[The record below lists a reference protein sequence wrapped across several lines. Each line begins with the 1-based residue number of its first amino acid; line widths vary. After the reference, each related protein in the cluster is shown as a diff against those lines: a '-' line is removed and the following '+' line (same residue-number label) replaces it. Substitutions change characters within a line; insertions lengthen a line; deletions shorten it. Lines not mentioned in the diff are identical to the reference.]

1 MLQSDAEGNISRND
15 LNKLKESMNSKTQFS
30 DSMKQNYASQLVK
43 TNEIRTSYYYEKLPT
58 VINKLQDL
66 EKNRIEL
73 IRTGILDC
81 ISKEREVSATMNTI
95 RGDSQTT
102 LTTFCPFFTT
112 YLHTPS
118 VNISRGFLLHMS
130 IMDRQLL
137 HQMFDK

>member
-1 MLQSDAEGNISRND
+1 
-15 LNKLKESMNSKTQFS
+15 MNAKTQFS

-43 TNEIRTSYYYEKLPT
+43 TNEIRTSYYYEKLPS

-81 ISKEREVSATMNTI
+81 ISKEREVSATQTMNTYH
-95 RGDSQTT
+95 RGYSQTT

-112 YLHTPS
+112 YLPS
-118 VNISRGFLLHMS
+118 VNISRGFLLCQLWIVNYYIKCLSNNLSNGVSREM
-130 IMDRQLL
+130 IFQKQLL
-137 HQMFDK
+137 LAF

>member
-1 MLQSDAEGNISRND
+1 MNINYNFFLLQSDAEGNISRND

-81 ISKEREVSATMNTI
+81 ISKEREVSAI
-95 RGDSQTT
+95 
-102 LTTFCPFFTT
+102 
-112 YLHTPS
+112 
-118 VNISRGFLLHMS
+118 
-130 IMDRQLL
+130 
-137 HQMFDK
+137 